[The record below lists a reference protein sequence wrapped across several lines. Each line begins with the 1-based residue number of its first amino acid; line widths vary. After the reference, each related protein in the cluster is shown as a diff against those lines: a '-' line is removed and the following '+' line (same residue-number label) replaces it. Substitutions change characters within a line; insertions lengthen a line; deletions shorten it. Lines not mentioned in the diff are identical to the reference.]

1 MNALK
6 QIILCAVA
14 VVAAVYVWATYV
26 PSAAPFLAMVGIEQ
40 TAPEKPAQEGGGF
53 SRGPTQVVTAFVQEK
68 ALADVISAIGDGRA
82 RHSIAVRA
90 KAVGLI
96 TELSLDAGGH
106 VDAGTVIARLEDEAE
121 SIALEQARV
130 RLEDAIAAAERIQ
143 RLENTGAVT
152 EVRLRETQLSLRNA
166 ELALR
171 QAQFNLDQ
179 RQIETPI
186 SGWVGIVDIEVGDR
200 VSAQDILVTIT
211 DRSSILID
219 FRVPERVIG
228 KIAIGQPFE
237 ATPLG
242 LRNTELTGE
251 ISAID
256 TIVDRTSRTLRV
268 QGTLDNAQDFL
279 RAGMAFSVGLNF
291 PGEVLLSIAPLSLQW
306 SSEGPFVWV
315 VRDGKV
321 TRVAVEIRQ
330 RNSDSVLV
338 DSDLLKAG
346 DEIVTEGV
354 QTLREG
360 AEVIL
365 SQKAAAAAKS
375 DRDHT

>member
-26 PSAAPFLAMVGIEQ
+26 PSAAPYLAMVGIELA
-40 TAPEKPAQEGGGF
+40 APEKPEQQGGGF
-53 SRGPTQVVTAFVQEK
+53 SRGPTQVVTALVQEK
-68 ALADVISAIGDGRA
+68 ALADLISAIGDGRA

-200 VSAQDILVTIT
+200 VSAQDTLVTIT

-268 QGTLDNAQDFL
+268 QGTLDNSQDLL
-279 RAGMAFSVGLNF
+279 RAGMAFSVRLNF
-291 PGEVLLSIAPLSLQW
+291 PGEVLLSIEPLALQW

-338 DSDLLKAG
+338 DSDVLKAG

-365 SQKAAAAAKS
+365 SQKAAAADKS

>member
-26 PSAAPFLAMVGIEQ
+26 PSAAPYLAMVGIELEV
-40 TAPEKPAQEGGGF
+40 PEKGPQQGGGF
-53 SRGPTQVVTAFVQEK
+53 SRGPAQVVTALVQEK
-68 ALADVISAIGDGRA
+68 ALADRISAIGDGRA

-130 RLEDAIAAAERIQ
+130 RLEDAIAAAERVQ

-200 VSAQDILVTIT
+200 VSAQDVLVTIT
-211 DRSSILID
+211 DRSTILID

-268 QGTLDNAQDFL
+268 QGTLDNSQDLL

-291 PGEVLLSIAPLSLQW
+291 PGEVLLSIEPLALQW

-338 DSDLLKAG
+338 DSDVLKAG

-365 SQKAAAAAKS
+365 SQKAAAAEKP

>member
-1 MNALK
+1 MNALR

-14 VVAAVYVWATYV
+14 VVAAVYIWATYV
-26 PSAAPFLAMVGIEQ
+26 PSAAPYLAMLGIEQ
-40 TAPEKPAQEGGGF
+40 AVSDKAEQRGGGF
-53 SRGPTQVVTAFVQEK
+53 NRGPTQVVTAFVQEK
-68 ALADVISAIGDGRA
+68 ALADRISAIGDGRA
-82 RHSIAVRA
+82 RHSIALRA
-90 KAVGLI
+90 KSVGLI

-130 RLEDAIAAAERIQ
+130 RLEDAMAAAERIQ

-200 VSAQDILVTIT
+200 VSVQDTLVTIT
-211 DRSSILID
+211 DRSTILID

-228 KIAIGQPFE
+228 KIAIGQSFE

-242 LRNTELTGE
+242 LRGTELTGE

-268 QGTLDNAQDFL
+268 QGQLDNAQDLL

-291 PGEVLLSIAPLSLQW
+291 PGEVLLSIEPLALQW

-321 TRVAVEIRQ
+321 TRVTVEIRQ

-338 DSDLLKAG
+338 DSDVLKAG

-365 SQKAAAAAKS
+365 SQKAAAADKS

>member
-26 PSAAPFLAMVGIEQ
+26 PSAAPYLAMVGIELA
-40 TAPEKPAQEGGGF
+40 APEKQEQRGGGF
-53 SRGPTQVVTAFVQEK
+53 SRGPTQVVTALVQEK
-68 ALADVISAIGDGRA
+68 ALADLISAIGDGRA

-130 RLEDAIAAAERIQ
+130 RLEDAIAAAERVQ
-143 RLENTGAVT
+143 QLENTGAVT

-200 VSAQDILVTIT
+200 VSAQDTLVTIT

-237 ATPLG
+237 TTPLG

-268 QGTLDNAQDFL
+268 QGTLDNSQDLL
-279 RAGMAFSVGLNF
+279 RAGMAFSVRLNF
-291 PGEVLLSIAPLSLQW
+291 PGEVLLSIEPLALQW

-338 DSDLLKAG
+338 DSDVLKAG

-360 AEVIL
+360 AEVVL
-365 SQKAAAAAKS
+365 SQKAAAADKS